1 MRITINA
8 PSDAMCL
15 QYQDSV
21 LEQLTKT
28 LVRFSKRIASV
39 NVILT
44 DENGPRGGIDKLCR
58 VSIVMPRLGQLSASA
73 THESLPA
80 AVAEAAVRVRRLV
93 LTKLKR
99 PKSVQRRKR
108 VRALKLSRASSSDD
122 SHTIKTLH
130 GKACIACDE
139 IECS

>member
-39 NVILT
+39 NVTLT
-44 DENGPRGGIDKLCR
+44 DEDGPRGGIDKLCR
-58 VSIVMPRLGQLSASA
+58 VSLVMPRLGQVSASA
-73 THESLPA
+73 RHESLPT

>member
-8 PSDAMCL
+8 PSDAMRL
-15 QYQDSV
+15 QFQDSI
-21 LEQLTKT
+21 LEQMTKT
-28 LVRFSKRIASV
+28 LARFSKRITRV
-39 NVILT
+39 NVTLN
-44 DENGPRGGIDKLCR
+44 DENGPRGGVDKLCR

-73 THESLPA
+73 TQESLPV

-108 VRALKLSRASSSDD
+108 VRALRLSRPSSADD
-122 SHTIKTLH
+122 SHTIKT
-130 GKACIACDE
+130 
-139 IECS
+139 